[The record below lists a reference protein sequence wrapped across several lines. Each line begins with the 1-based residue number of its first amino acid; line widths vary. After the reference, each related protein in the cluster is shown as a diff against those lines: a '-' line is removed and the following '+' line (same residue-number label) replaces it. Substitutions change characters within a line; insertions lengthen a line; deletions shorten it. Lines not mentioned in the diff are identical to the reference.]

1 MQVIEKIQKGF
12 MGAGL
17 VTTCLLSFAV
27 VVSLML
33 LTTPAALGPAGV
45 TLWFLLVYTAIASL
59 IMLLILGVSRQ
70 KVADISRAKFVNAVK
85 AAVVPAGAITILLGM
100 SSLGSLGMTDLLL
113 VLGAAGIIEL
123 YLYTSGK
130 RAA

>member
-113 VLGAAGIIEL
+113 VFGVAGIIEL

>member
-1 MQVIEKIQKGF
+1 MQVIDKIQKGF

-27 VVSLML
+27 VASLMF

-45 TLWFLLVYTAIASL
+45 TLWFLLVYAAIASL

-70 KVADISRAKFVNAVK
+70 KVADISKAKFVGAIK
-85 AAVVPAGAITILLGM
+85 AAVVPAGAVTILLGM

-113 VLGAAGIIEL
+113 VLGAGAIIEL
-123 YLYTSGK
+123 YLYTSG
-130 RAA
+130 RRTA

>member
-1 MQVIEKIQKGF
+1 

-27 VVSLML
+27 AASLML

-45 TLWFLLVYTAIASL
+45 TLWFLLIYAAIASL

-70 KVADISRAKFVNAVK
+70 KVADISKAKFVSAIK